1 MMGGV
6 RAELK
11 TERLLI
17 RPFRFEDV
25 EYVFSYASD
34 PEWVLYDSELPQPFT
49 KLDAERYLAQLL
61 LTSWGSHPA
70 FAIVLDSKV
79 IGEINLTIDKTSKTA
94 DLGFGISSVHW
105 GKGIAAEAARAVI
118 GWGFEQYGLAKI
130 AAGCDLRNRRS
141 LRVMEKVGMVREG
154 VHRSQY
160 LERGE
165 RIDSVSYGLLR
176 EEWENNNRT

>member
-1 MMGGV
+1 MGAERV
-6 RAELK
+6 ELK

-25 EYVFSYASD
+25 EDVFGYASD
-34 PEWVLYDSELPQPFT
+34 PEWVSYDSEVPQPFT

-61 LTSWGSHPA
+61 LTSWDSRPA
-70 FAIVLDSKV
+70 FAIVLDSEV
-79 IGEINLTIDKTSKTA
+79 IGEINLIIDKKNKTA
-94 DLGFGISSVHW
+94 ELGFGISSVHW
-105 GKGIAAEAARAVI
+105 GKGIAPEASRAVI
-118 GWGFEQYGLAKI
+118 GWGFEQYGLAKV

-141 LRVMEKVGMVREG
+141 WRVMEKVGMVREG

-176 EEWENNNRT
+176 EEWDNSNRT